1 MRQSTEAFGRI
12 SHVLYVKV
20 SNDPESGPRPALQSR
35 DFTALAGVYNAPDNL
50 GKHYPCTPIDLD
62 APVQRDT
69 WMDTNVDIVTAQ
81 QQAISTQVGG
91 LEKGQ
96 SVVGYGWKS
105 QEFTCSH
112 DAVFEALEFKA
123 RNPEKF
129 MDVSDVVITD
139 EPGYMSRKMFIKA
152 KGTTVSERIIVNQAK
167 GELVFQP
174 VHPETGRLEHEER
187 VIAVHD
193 DPCGHLEFYQRDS
206 VDGMRTPW
214 TVPITVVQGTA
225 TEVIAQATKLEE
237 SVDPVVGLGT
247 HSDPVEGPS
256 HDDLWKAM
264 VYLARDPYFMMVAP
278 VSSVSVQESDFIE
291 RTVNSVQRVYI
302 NEDLQEIVFRN
313 VGNGVESQLERAVI
327 LRGHPVEL
335 ELCERRVINGFRVH
349 SKVSKAK
356 AFSSF
361 DTIIKTAN
369 RFAEEPPTV
378 VGLGVTSA
386 PLHGVAYP
394 SLFAAVDKTI
404 AMPWLIQNVKESECS
419 GSDCQGYYSR
429 SMKMPHTGEVV
440 REQIK
445 IDEEKGEVVFTKL
458 GRDSRPSDKQRV
470 LVFRKDPLR
479 IEFFERSASTGA
491 RVEWAAPYKVAQ
503 NVFTKLTDIAKE
515 FEAKQHG
522 IVGYGMVSH
531 AYTCTQDQLW
541 KAMSAVLREPSRFGI
556 KVDQV
561 MCQDQAGS
569 LKRSYRIIS
578 QNRVKVENVRINE
591 RAQEFIFK
599 TVKDG
604 RESEVEHVWTLAT
617 NPLRCEIH
625 GRKASDQ
632 MRVRWEL
639 PQEQANEIFDA
650 FLTASSQV

>member
-1 MRQSTEAFGRI
+1 
-12 SHVLYVKV
+12 
-20 SNDPESGPRPALQSR
+20 
-35 DFTALAGVYNAPDNL
+35 
-50 GKHYPCTPIDLD
+50 
-62 APVQRDT
+62 
-69 WMDTNVDIVTAQ
+69 
-81 QQAISTQVGG
+81 
-91 LEKGQ
+91 
-96 SVVGYGWKS
+96 
-105 QEFTCSH
+105 
-112 DAVFEALEFKA
+112 
-123 RNPEKF
+123 
-129 MDVSDVVITD
+129 
-139 EPGYMSRKMFIKA
+139 
-152 KGTTVSERIIVNQAK
+152 
-167 GELVFQP
+167 
-174 VHPETGRLEHEER
+174 LEHEER

-193 DPCGHLEFYQRDS
+193 DPYGHLEFYQRDS
-206 VDGMRTPW
+206 VDGLRTPW
-214 TVPITVVQGTA
+214 TVPVTVVEATA

-237 SVDPVVGLGT
+237 SVEPVVGLGT
-247 HSDPVEGPS
+247 HSDPIEEAS

-264 VYLARDPYFMMVAP
+264 VNLARDPYFMVVAP
-278 VSSVSVQESDFIE
+278 VCSVNVQESNYIE
-291 RTVNSVQRVYI
+291 RSVNSVQRIYI
-302 NEDLQEIVFRN
+302 NEELQEVVFRS
-313 VGNGVESQLERAVI
+313 VFNGAESLTERAVI
-327 LRGHPVEL
+327 LRAHPVEL

-349 SKVSKAK
+349 SKISRAK

-361 DTIIKTAN
+361 DTIIKSAK

-378 VGLGVTSA
+378 IGLGVTSA

-404 AMPWLIQNVKESECS
+404 AMPWLIQNVKQSECT

-445 IDEEKGEVVFTKL
+445 INEEKGEVVFTKL

-470 LVFRKDPLR
+470 LAFHKDPLR
-479 IEFFERSASTGA
+479 IEFYERSARTGA
-491 RVEWAAPYKVAQ
+491 RVEWAAPYRVATD
-503 NVFTKLTDIAKE
+503 VFTKLTSIARE
-515 FEAKQHG
+515 FEEKQHG

-531 AYTCTQDQLW
+531 PYTCTREKLW
-541 KAMSAVLREPSRFGI
+541 KAMAAVLRNPSRFGI

-561 MCQDQAGS
+561 VCQDQAGF

-591 RAQEFIFK
+591 GAQELIFK

-604 RESEVEHVWTLAT
+604 MESEVEHVWTLAS

-625 GRKASDQ
+625 SRKASDQ

-650 FLTASSQV
+650 FLAASSQV